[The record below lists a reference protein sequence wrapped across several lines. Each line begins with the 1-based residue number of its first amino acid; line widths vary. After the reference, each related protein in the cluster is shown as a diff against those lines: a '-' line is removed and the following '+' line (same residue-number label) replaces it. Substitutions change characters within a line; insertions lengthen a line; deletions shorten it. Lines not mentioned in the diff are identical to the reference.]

1 MKNLFLSFTF
11 VAIIASVANANMIFS
26 RVESVG
32 LLKHKVIYA
41 SPKYKLKKTNQGI
54 KAYVKMIAMWG
65 VHRYEVG
72 LSEYSCNTSGRCEFS
87 QWISLAMYDS
97 CKVNESGKKAK
108 CYGKIAGSS
117 VENSSRYSYSTKGFL
132 ETFEKDFESENTRTN
147 SMNEVEFPER
157 GSEYWEY
164 PSALF

>member
-1 MKNLFLSFTF
+1 MKNLFLSFIMMSML
-11 VAIIASVANANMIFS
+11 VSVANANLVFS
-26 RVESVG
+26 KVESVG
-32 LLKHKVIYA
+32 LLKHKVIYT

-65 VHRYEVG
+65 THRYEVG
-72 LSEYSCNTSGRCEFS
+72 VSEYNCSSAGRCEFN
-87 QWISLAMYDS
+87 QWISLSMYDS
-97 CKVNESGKKAK
+97 CQVKSKKAK
-108 CYGKIAGSS
+108 CYGKISGSS
-117 VENSSRYSYSTKGFL
+117 VANSSQYSYSTKGFL

-164 PSALF
+164 PSNLF